1 MFPPPMPDYSC
12 PTTLICID
20 PTQFFSHSERKGVL
34 LDSILKT
41 CLSSVLHLIQMQT
54 VFESCLLRKT
64 EDKVTAAMVRL
75 QLEESRSLYFME
87 TKL

>member
-1 MFPPPMPDYSC
+1 M
-12 PTTLICID
+12 
-20 PTQFFSHSERKGVL
+20 
-34 LDSILKT
+34 DSILKT
-41 CLSSVLHLIQMQT
+41 CLSSVLYLIQMQT

-75 QLEESRSLYFME
+75 QLEESWSLYFME